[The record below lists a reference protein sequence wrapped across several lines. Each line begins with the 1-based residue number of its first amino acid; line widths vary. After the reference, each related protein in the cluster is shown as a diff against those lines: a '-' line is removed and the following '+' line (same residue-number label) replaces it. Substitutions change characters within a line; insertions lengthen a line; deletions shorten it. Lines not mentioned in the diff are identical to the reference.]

1 MSNNNT
7 DNSEEQNVA
16 ENTNKD
22 QDLALLRQHTGDQ

>member
-22 QDLALLRQHTGDQ
+22 QDLAFLRQHIGNQ